1 MKYPFTPEILEGL
14 PENIAELY
22 RSLESTLLKEICS
35 RLDLAGEL
43 NEVTVESIRALR
55 SQGISLDEIQD
66 AIQENTQISE
76 EELQELLND
85 VVARNQRYYT
95 ELIDLAGLTQ
105 PQTLLDQA
113 DIDAIIRQTGTEMI
127 NITQSMGFLVGN
139 GRTMLP
145 LAKVYQWALN
155 NAELEIMSGAINY
168 NQAIKSSIRQIADS
182 GLRYVTYESG
192 RRDHVDVAVRRAV
205 MTGINQ
211 LCSRYSE
218 QSMNYLNTDLVETTA
233 HSGAR
238 DIDGPN
244 GWEAHTRWQGKIYH
258 WSAKGNK
265 NRGKYPDFEKTCG
278 YGDVTG
284 ILGANCR
291 HYYHPFVAGVMERT
305 YTDNQLRHIDDG
317 RDADFEGRHYTA
329 YEATQKQR
337 QIERTVRKL
346 ERRRIAFEAQ
356 DNKDE
361 AQAAQTS
368 LQRLMKEY
376 RAFSKAADLPMQPER
391 MKVLY
396 K

>member
-1 MKYPFTPEILEGL
+1 MKYPFTPEVLDGL
-14 PENIAELY
+14 PEGIAELY

-55 SQGISLDEIQD
+55 SHGISLDEIES
-66 AIQENTQISE
+66 AIRATTNISD
-76 EELQELLND
+76 EELQKLLDD
-85 VVARNQRYYT
+85 VVTRNQEYYT
-95 ELIDLAGLTQ
+95 ELIDLAGVTR
-105 PQTLLDQA
+105 PQTLLGDS

-127 NITQSMGFLVGN
+127 NITQSMGFLVDG
-139 GRTMLP
+139 GKTMLEP
-145 LAKVYQWALN
+145 ARAYQWALN
-155 NAELEIMSGAINY
+155 NAELEIMSGAISY
-168 NQAIKSSIRQIADS
+168 NQAIKSSVRQLADS

-192 RRDHVDVAVRRAV
+192 HRDHIDVAARRAV

-218 QSMNYLNTDLVETTA
+218 QYMDYLNTDLVETTA

-238 DIDGPN
+238 NIGGPN
-244 GWEAHTRWQGKIYH
+244 GWEAHTEWQGKVFH
-258 WSAKGNK
+258 WRAKGNR
-265 NRGKYPDFEKTCG
+265 NRGKYPDFERYCG

-291 HYYHPFVAGVMERT
+291 HFFHPFVDGVMERT
-305 YTDNQLRHIDDG
+305 YTDSQLRHIDDG

-337 QIERTVRKL
+337 EIERTVRKL

-356 DNKDE
+356 GNTEE
-361 AQAAQTS
+361 AQAAQAQ
-368 LQRLMKEY
+368 QRRLRKKY
-376 RAFSKAADLPMQPER
+376 REFSKAADLPLQSER
-391 MKVLY
+391 MRV
-396 K
+396 